1 MEQLTAHTLGE
12 ATLVTHHCTHI
23 TVFEVLMSLGSSRP
37 AEGIRAQSCSPAGMW
52 HIAQEPGLSSFS
64 KPRLRSTSPH
74 WPFPKSEA
82 RATLL
87 GEAGLQSERL
97 AQLERFVR
105 SFCCKMSIALIL
117 KSLNSSPVII

>member
-1 MEQLTAHTLGE
+1 MKASGLR
-12 ATLVTHHCTHI
+12 V
-23 TVFEVLMSLGSSRP
+23 VLQPERG
-37 AEGIRAQSCSPAGMW
+37 

-64 KPRLRSTSPH
+64 KPRLRSTGPH

-97 AQLERFVR
+97 AQLEKFVR
-105 SFCCKMSIALIL
+105 SFCCKMSTALIL
-117 KSLNSSPVII
+117 KSLNSSPIII